1 MTSTDILGAPVA
13 FNILATTTRLRT
25 EHPTLYAAFL
35 GALKE
40 ATLLVNTDKKWAAE
54 TYLRISK
61 DKMPLDELMEIVL
74 RPDVEFTTKL
84 TPIDSSIQ
92 FMAGTSN
99 YKNKPKSAAE
109 LLFPKAL

>member
-1 MTSTDILGAPVA
+1 MVNKDKTWTA
-13 FNILATTTRLRT
+13 
-25 EHPTLYAAFL
+25 
-35 GALKE
+35 E
-40 ATLLVNTDKKWAAE
+40 A
-54 TYLRISK
+54 YLRISK
-61 DKMPLDELMEIVL
+61 DKMPLDELMEIVS

>member
-1 MTSTDILGAPVA
+1 MLPNAPLLGTVREE
-13 FNILATTTRLRT
+13 TRRPRVRGINCICTCLSGWSAV
-25 EHPTLYAAFL
+25 PP
-35 GALKE
+35 
-40 ATLLVNTDKKWAAE
+40 
-54 TYLRISK
+54 YLRLSK
-61 DKMPLDELMEIVL
+61 DKMPRDELMEIVS